1 MERYFYIMDEK
12 REFPETSIRA
22 MYEDDTRCVIEYSE
36 GVIDDNWRES
46 TLEEMEQD
54 FGFNP
59 FEPQPKPPEPDTKQE
74 ETEALQKENKLLK
87 AQVGALA
94 EQQEFLEDCLIEIG
108 QVVYA

>member
-1 MERYFYIMDEK
+1 MQRYFYINKNDDLS
-12 REFPETSIRA
+12 ETSYRA
-22 MYEDDTRCVIEYSE
+22 IYADETRCVIEYNE
-36 GVIDDNWRES
+36 GEILSAWTES

-59 FEPQPKPPEPDTKQE
+59 FEPQPEQPKPDTKQVE
-74 ETEALQKENKLLK
+74 IEALQKENKLLK

-94 EQQEFLEDCLIEIG
+94 EQQEFIEDCLIEIG